1 MSAPNTSPRK
11 SGLNLRKDILSRAVI
26 KDNNFFGFAR
36 TGSTG
41 ASWDYPIM
49 VNTQNPEEFMN
60 SGGELTIL
68 GNSFK
73 KIITYPEEIK
83 TGDSSGVVE
92 SEDIIMILNTLELI
106 ERPKQ
111 FVRKIMSIRNDL
123 GWNRLI
129 YAPGIGDPFLIPVL
143 VYMGINVFDDIFL
156 RKQSYKGLRYTPLG
170 VVKDQSPLEHNQNF
184 VQDQMAVIR
193 EAIKNGTLREMVE
206 KFQFSSK
213 ALEILRILDFSYYE
227 AMEPV
232 FPSRTPYIMA
242 NSIESLERPDLKR
255 YRDRIMN
262 VYEKPVNREVALI
275 MPCSARK
282 PYSTSRTH
290 MEILSRIS
298 EFRKYLHELIVT
310 SPVALVPRE
319 LENVYPAMF
328 YNIPVVG
335 HWYED
340 EKIMMKDTLSA
351 YLKRNAYKKIIAYIT
366 EDLGFI
372 SEILP
377 ADSLIIE
384 GNIKSEA
391 HLKALYSALDSTVK
405 ETDLRRGNR
414 MDQHVSRAGFQFGNW
429 IGKYI
434 ENSKVINN
442 YNQEMLVVEGKP
454 ALVFNEHLG
463 KYTIN
468 KSSAKWFIEN
478 GKFLVEIDDFKPTS
492 NVYSVGV
499 MDATDDI
506 RPEDEVVLHHGG
518 EVKGVGIAKMPYSA
532 MKTLKK
538 GVAVKVRN

>member
-41 ASWDYPIM
+41 AGWEYPIM

-60 SGGELTIL
+60 SGEELTIL

-170 VVKDQSPLEHNQNF
+170 MVKDQSPLEHNQNF

-391 HLKALYSALDSTVK
+391 NLKALYSALDSTVK
-405 ETDLRRGNR
+405 ETDLRRGSR

-434 ENSKVINN
+434 EKSKVINN

-532 MKTLKK
+532 MRTLKK

>member
-1 MSAPNTSPRK
+1 MSAPNTSLSKP
-11 SGLNLRKDILSRAVI
+11 GLNLRKVILSRAVI
-26 KDNNFFGFAR
+26 KDSNFFGFAR
-36 TGSTG
+36 TGSIG
-41 ASWDYPIM
+41 ASWEYPIM

-60 SGGELTIL
+60 SGEELAIL

-73 KIITYPEEIK
+73 KTITYPEEIK
-83 TGDSSGVVE
+83 TGDSSGMVE
-92 SEDIIMILNTLELI
+92 SEDIVMILNTLELI

-123 GWNRLI
+123 GWDRLI
-129 YAPGIGDPFLIPVL
+129 YAPAIGDPYLIPVL

-156 RKQSYKGLRYTPLG
+156 RKQGYKGLRYTPLG
-170 VVKDQSPLEHNQNF
+170 LIRDQSPLEHNQNF
-184 VQDQMAVIR
+184 VRDQMAVIR

-227 AMEPV
+227 SMEPV

-242 NSIESLERPDLKR
+242 NSMESLERPDLKR

-319 LENVYPAMF
+319 LENIYPAMF

-351 YLKRNAYKKIIAYIT
+351 YLKRNTYRKIIAYIT

-377 ADSLIIE
+377 PDSLIIE

-391 HLKALYSALDSTVK
+391 SLKELYSALDSTVK
-405 ETDLRRGNR
+405 ETDLKRGSR
-414 MDQHVSRAGFQFGNW
+414 MDQHVSRARFQFGNW

-442 YNQEMLVVEGKP
+442 YNQEMLVVDGKP
-454 ALVFNEHLG
+454 AIVFNEHLG

-478 GKFLVEIDDFKPTS
+478 GNFLVEIDDFKPTS

-499 MDATDDI
+499 MDATTDI

-532 MKTLKK
+532 MKNLKK

>member
-1 MSAPNTSPRK
+1 M
-11 SGLNLRKDILSRAVI
+11 I
-26 KDNNFFGFAR
+26 KDNNFFGLAR
-36 TGSTG
+36 TGVTG
-41 ASWDYPIM
+41 VSWEYPIM
-49 VNTQNPEEFMN
+49 VNTQNPEEFLN
-60 SGGELTIL
+60 SGEELTIL
-68 GNSFK
+68 GNRFR
-73 KIITYPEEIK
+73 KIITYPEAIR
-83 TGDSSGVVE
+83 TGETSGVVE
-92 SEDIIMILNTLELI
+92 SEDIVMILNTLELI

-111 FVRKIMSIRNDL
+111 FVRKIMSIRNEM
-123 GWNRLI
+123 GWNKLI

-156 RKQSYKGLRYTPLG
+156 RKQSYRGLRYTPLG
-170 VVKDQSPLEHNQNF
+170 VIKDQSPLESNQDF
-184 VQDQMAVIR
+184 VRDQMAVMK
-193 EAIKNGTLREMVE
+193 ESIKNGTLREIVE

-227 AMEPV
+227 TMESV

-242 NSIESLERPDLKR
+242 NSMESLERPDLKR

-298 EFRKYLHELIVT
+298 EFRRYIHELIVT

-340 EKIMMKDTLSA
+340 EKLMMKDTMSA
-351 YLKRNAYKKIIAYIT
+351 YLKRNAYRKVIAYIT

-372 SEILP
+372 SQVLP
-377 ADSLIIE
+377 KDSLIIE
-384 GNIKSEA
+384 GNLKSEA
-391 HLKALYSALDSTVK
+391 NLKALYSALDGTVK
-405 ETDLRRGNR
+405 ESDLKKGSR
-414 MDQHVSRAGFQFGNW
+414 MDQHVSRARFQFGNW

-434 ENSKVINN
+434 ENAKIINN
-442 YNQEMLVVEGKP
+442 YNQEMLIVEGKP
-454 ALVFNEHLG
+454 AIVFNEHLG

-468 KSSAKWFIEN
+468 KSSAEWFIEN

-499 MDATDDI
+499 LDATPDI
-506 RPEDEVVLHHGG
+506 RPEDEVVLHHKG
-518 EVKGVGIAKMPYSA
+518 EVKGVGIAKMPCSA
-532 MKTLKK
+532 MKDLKK

>member
-1 MSAPNTSPRK
+1 MDITPIDA
-11 SGLNLRKDILSRAVI
+11 GLDLRKNMPSRAVI

-36 TGSTG
+36 TGTTG
-41 ASWDYPIM
+41 AGWEYPVM
-49 VNTQNPEEFMN
+49 VNTQNQEEFLN
-60 SGGELTIL
+60 SGEDLVVL
-68 GNSFK
+68 GNRFRK
-73 KIITYPEEIK
+73 TITYPEAI
-83 TGDSSGVVE
+83 SSIENISFAE
-92 SEDIIMILNTLELI
+92 SEDMVMMLNTLEII

-111 FVRKIMSIRNDL
+111 FVSKIVSIRNEI

-143 VYMGINVFDDIFL
+143 AYMGISVFDDIFL
-156 RKQSYKGLRYTPLG
+156 RKQSQRGLRYTPFG
-170 VVKDQSPLEHNQNF
+170 VAKDQSPLESNQNF
-184 VQDQMAVIR
+184 AKDLMAVIR
-193 EAIKNGTLREMVE
+193 ESIKNGTLREMVE
-206 KFQFSSK
+206 KIQFSSK

-227 AMEPV
+227 SMETV
-232 FPSRTPYIMA
+232 FPLRTPYIMA

-255 YRDRIMN
+255 YRDKIVN

-298 EFRKYLHELIVT
+298 EFRKYIHELIVT

-319 LENVYPAMF
+319 LENIYPAMF

-340 EKIMMKDTLSA
+340 EKVMMKDTVSA
-351 YLKRNAYKKIIAYIT
+351 YLKRNTYKKIIAYIT

-377 ADSLIIE
+377 PDSLIIE
-384 GNIKSEA
+384 GNLKSEA
-391 HLKALYSALDSTVK
+391 NLRALYAALDSTVK
-405 ETDLRRGNR
+405 ESDLKKGSR
-414 MDQHVSRAGFQFGNW
+414 MDQHVSRAKFQFGNW
-429 IGKYI
+429 IGKYV
-434 ENSKVINN
+434 ENAKVINN
-442 YNQEMLVVEGKP
+442 YNQEMLIVEGKP
-454 ALVFNEHLG
+454 AMVFNEYLG

-499 MDATDDI
+499 LDATTDI
-506 RPEDEVVLHHGG
+506 RTEDEVVLHNKG

-532 MKTLKK
+532 MKDLKK

>member
-1 MSAPNTSPRK
+1 MP
-11 SGLNLRKDILSRAVI
+11 SGAVI
-26 KDNNFFGFAR
+26 KDNNFFGLAR
-36 TGSTG
+36 TGTTG
-41 ASWDYPIM
+41 VGWEYPIM
-49 VNTQNPEEFMN
+49 VNTQNQEEFLN
-60 SGGELTIL
+60 SGDDLTVL
-68 GNSFK
+68 GNKFK
-73 KIITYPEEIK
+73 KIITFPEAIR
-83 TGDSSGVVE
+83 SSENSGFIQ
-92 SEDIIMILNTLELI
+92 SEDIVMLLNTLEII

-111 FVRKIMSIRNDL
+111 FVRKIMSIRNEI

-143 VYMGINVFDDIFL
+143 VYMGISIFDDIFL
-156 RKQSYKGLRYTPLG
+156 RKQSYRGLRYTPFG
-170 VVKDQSPLEHNQNF
+170 VIKDQSPLESNQNF
-184 VQDQMAVIR
+184 VRDQMTVIR
-193 EAIKNGTLREMVE
+193 ESIKNGTLREIVE
-206 KFQFSSK
+206 KSQFSSK
-213 ALEILRILDFSYYE
+213 ALEILRILDFTCYE
-227 AMEPV
+227 EMETV

-255 YRDRIMN
+255 YREKIAN

-298 EFRKYLHELIVT
+298 AFRKYIHEIIVT
-310 SPVALVPRE
+310 SPVAIVPRE
-319 LENVYPAMF
+319 LENIYPAMF

-340 EKIMMKDTLSA
+340 EKAMMKDTLSA
-351 YLKRNAYKKIIAYIT
+351 YLKRNVYKKIIAYIT

-377 ADSLIIE
+377 QDSLIIE
-384 GNIKSEA
+384 GNLKSEA
-391 HLKALYSALDSTVK
+391 NLRLLYTALESTVNGS
-405 ETDLRRGNR
+405 DLKKGIR
-414 MDQHVSRAGFQFGNW
+414 MDQHVSRAKFQFGNW

-434 ENSKVINN
+434 EGAKAITN

-454 ALVFNEHLG
+454 AMVFNEHLG

-492 NVYSVGV
+492 NVYPVGV
-499 MDATDDI
+499 LDATTDI
-506 RPEDEVVLHHGG
+506 RSEDEVVLHHGG

-532 MKTLKK
+532 MKELKK